1 MLKQSMDF
9 PGFRPET
16 FPRLQTPHCDR
27 MSDPERRDPEIFLR
41 QAAQEGRGRLK
52 IFLGAA
58 PGVGK
63 TYEMLTDGMQRLKA
77 GVDVAVGVVE
87 THGRHE
93 TEALLHGHEVI
104 PRREVDHQGHGLTE
118 MDLDAILAR
127 HPALV
132 LVDELAHSNA
142 PGSRHPKR
150 YQDVEELLD
159 AGIDVYST
167 VNIQH
172 VESLNDIVASF
183 TRVRVRETVP
193 DSILEMAEIEVVDIP
208 PDELIERLKEG
219 KVYVPAEAS
228 RALNHF
234 FSKSNLTAL
243 REMALR
249 RAAQAVD
256 AQMLDYVRAHA
267 LAGSFAAG
275 ERIVVAISE
284 LPSAQGLVRAA
295 KRLADALRGPWTAVH
310 IETQRSLAFT
320 AEERAH
326 LADTMALASRL
337 GATTAT
343 IPASS
348 VVEGLRQYATDA
360 RATQIVIGKASR
372 SWWFELRH
380 GSVVDRL
387 VRNMGDVAVH
397 VLPGEET
404 AHHRRTRRAATSP
417 WGKPSDYLWSTAMI
431 AMMTAVGRLLVQ
443 TIALGNIALLY
454 LVPVMFAAASF
465 GLRAGLFAGLL
476 SSLAYNFFFLPPT
489 GTLTVSN
496 PENVI
501 SILVLLGVAI
511 VTSQFAARVRAQA
524 DLAHGSAR
532 QNAALAGF
540 SRQLTAAASQDELM
554 HAICGEVGRLFDV
567 RTVLLLPSPDG
578 PQLRAAV
585 PPEDRLEQ
593 IEKAAAQWAMDNEQP
608 AGRGSSTLTAS
619 DWLFHP
625 LRTTRGVLGVLGLAR
640 EDAGEPLRSDQ
651 LPLLMSLLDQASIAF
666 DRMAL
671 EEEMLDARQIRERD
685 RLRSALL
692 SSVSHDLRTPLTT
705 IISAIHELKRQHP
718 SDLADTVEAEAQRL
732 TRFVANLLDMARVE
746 AGALPLKIEP
756 IDLFDAVAGAVH
768 DTRQS
773 LAGHEVKVDILPDI
787 PLVRVDPTLLHHILI
802 NLLDNAGRYA
812 DPDTPVI
819 IRGQRLH
826 DAITLSVIDEGPG
839 IPLGSEARV
848 FDTFTRMEGSDRAKH
863 GTGLG
868 LAIVKGF
875 AEAMGLGV
883 SAANRGDPTG
893 ACFTLRFPQT
903 LILSPLPDEDI
914 L

>member
-1 MLKQSMDF
+1 MN
-9 PGFRPET
+9 
-16 FPRLQTPHCDR
+16 
-27 MSDPERRDPEIFLR
+27 DPTRRDPEAFLR
-41 QAAQEGRGRLK
+41 QVAQEGRGRLK

-63 TYEMLTDGMQRLKA
+63 TYEMLIDGMQRRKA
-77 GVDVAVGVVE
+77 GIDVVVGVVE
-87 THGRHE
+87 THGRKE
-93 TEALLHGHEVI
+93 TEALLAGHEIV
-104 PRREVDHQGHGLTE
+104 PRRDINHRGHRLGE
-118 MDLDAILAR
+118 MDIDAILERA
-127 HPALV
+127 PALV
-132 LVDELAHSNA
+132 LVDELAHTNA
-142 PGSRHPKR
+142 AGSRHPKR

-172 VESLNDIVASF
+172 VESLNDVVASF

-208 PDELIERLKEG
+208 PDELIERLKDG
-219 KVYVPAEAS
+219 KVYIPQEAT
-228 RALNHF
+228 RALTHF

-275 ERIVVAISE
+275 ERILVAISE
-284 LPSAQGLVRAA
+284 VPSAQGLVRAA
-295 KRLADALRGPWTAVH
+295 KRLADALKAPWSAVH

-320 AEERAH
+320 AQEREQ

-343 IPASS
+343 IPAPS
-348 VVEGLRQYATDA
+348 VVEGLRHSVADA
-360 RATQIVIGKASR
+360 RATQIVIGKSTR
-372 SWWFELRH
+372 PWWFELRH
-380 GSVVDRL
+380 GSVVDQL
-387 VRNMGDVAVH
+387 VREIGDVAVH
-397 VLPGEET
+397 VLPGDNV
-404 AHHRRTRRAATSP
+404 ARRQTLADGALGQG
-417 WGKPSDYLWSTAMI
+417 WGDPLGYIWSALMI
-431 AMMTAVGRLLVQ
+431 VAMTALGRLLVE
-443 TIALGNIALLY
+443 IIDLGNIALLY
-454 LVPVMFAAASF
+454 LIPVMFAAATF
-465 GLRAGLFAGLL
+465 GLRAGLFSGLV

-524 DLAHGSAR
+524 DLAQSSAR
-532 QNAALAGF
+532 QNAALASF
-540 SRQLTAAASQDELM
+540 SRQLTASASQEELM
-554 HAICGEVGRLFDV
+554 QAICAEVARLLSV
-567 RTVLLLPSPDG
+567 RTVLLLPSKDG

-585 PPEDRLEQ
+585 PPEDRLDQ
-593 IEKAAAQWAMDNEQP
+593 IEKAAAQWSMDNEQP

-640 EDAGEPLRSDQ
+640 EDAGQPLRSDQ
-651 LPLLMSLLDQASIAF
+651 IPLLMSLLDQASIAF

-671 EEEMLDARQIRERD
+671 EEEMLDVRQIRERD

-705 IISAIHELKRQHP
+705 IISAMQELRRQQP
-718 SDLADTVEAEAQRL
+718 SNLLDTVEAEAKRL
-732 TRFVANLLDMARVE
+732 NRFVANLLDMARVE
-746 AGALPLKIEP
+746 AGALPLRVEP
-756 IDLFDAVAGAVH
+756 TDLFDAVAGAVH

-773 LAGHEVKVDILPDI
+773 LLGHEVKVDILPDI
-787 PLVRVDPTLLHHILI
+787 PLVRVDPTLLHHCLI

-812 DPDTPVI
+812 DPGTPV
-819 IRGQRLH
+819 RVQGRRLP
-826 DAITLSVIDEGPG
+826 DAITLSVLDEGPG
-839 IPLGSEARV
+839 IPTGAEARV
-848 FDTFTRMEGSDRAKH
+848 FDTFTRLEGSDRAKH

-875 AEAMGLGV
+875 AEAMGLTV
-883 SAANRGDPTG
+883 SASSNHDPLG
-893 ACFTLRFPQT
+893 ACFTITIPQP
-903 LILSPLPDEDI
+903 LIIAELPQKDI
-914 L
+914 P

>member
-1 MLKQSMDF
+1 MN
-9 PGFRPET
+9 
-16 FPRLQTPHCDR
+16 
-27 MSDPERRDPEIFLR
+27 DPDRRDPEAFLR

-77 GVDVAVGVVE
+77 GMDVVVGVVE
-87 THGRHE
+87 THGRRE
-93 TEALLHGHEVI
+93 TEALLAGHEVV
-104 PRREVDHQGHGLTE
+104 PRRDVDHRGHRLGE
-118 MDLDAILAR
+118 MDIDAILAR
-127 HPALV
+127 RPQLA
-132 LVDELAHSNA
+132 LVDELAHTNA

-219 KVYVPAEAS
+219 KVYIPQETT
-228 RALNHF
+228 RALSHF

-275 ERIVVAISE
+275 ERILVAISE
-284 LPSAQGLVRAA
+284 VPSAQGLVRAA
-295 KRLADALRGPWTAVH
+295 KRLADALKAPWSAVH
-310 IETQRSLAFT
+310 IETPRTLAFT
-320 AEERAH
+320 QEERAQ

-337 GATTAT
+337 GASTAT
-343 IPASS
+343 IPAPS
-348 VVEGLRQYATDA
+348 VVEGLRHSVADA
-360 RATQIVIGKASR
+360 RATQIVIGKSAR
-372 SWWFELRH
+372 PWWFELRY

-387 VRNMGDVAVH
+387 VREIGDVAVH
-397 VLPGEET
+397 VLPGDDPAT
-404 AHHRRTRRAATSP
+404 PPKRAGRPAAQS
-417 WGKPSDYLWSTAMI
+417 WGKPLDYVWSALLIAAM
-431 AMMTAVGRLLVQ
+431 TTLGRLL
-443 TIALGNIALLY
+443 IEIIDLGNIALLY

-496 PENVI
+496 PENII

-524 DLAHGSAR
+524 DLAQSSAR

-540 SRQLTAAASQDELM
+540 SRQLTASASQEELM
-554 HAICGEVGRLFDV
+554 QAICAEVSRLLSV
-567 RTVLLLPSPDG
+567 RTVLLLPSRDG

-585 PPEDRLEQ
+585 PPEDRLDQ

-651 LPLLMSLLDQASIAF
+651 IPLLMSLLDQASIAF

-705 IISAIHELKRQHP
+705 IISAMHELKQQQP
-718 SDLADTVEAEAQRL
+718 SDLLDTIDAEAKRL
-732 TRFVANLLDMARVE
+732 NRFVANLLDMARVE
-746 AGALPLKIEP
+746 AGALPLKVEP
-756 IDLFDAVAGAVH
+756 TDLFDAVAGAAH

-773 LAGHEVKVDILPDI
+773 LVGHEVKVDILPDI
-787 PLVRVDPTLLHHILI
+787 PLVRVDPTLLHHCLI

-812 DPDTPVI
+812 DPGTPVI
-819 IRGQRLH
+819 VRGRRLP
-826 DAITLSVIDEGPG
+826 DAITLSVLDEGPG
-839 IPLGSEARV
+839 IPAGAEVRV
-848 FDTFTRMEGSDRAKH
+848 FDTFTRLEGSDRAKH

-875 AEAMGLGV
+875 AEAMGLSV
-883 SAANRGDPTG
+883 SAANNREPFG
-893 ACFTLRFPQT
+893 ACFTITIPQS
-903 LILSPLPDEDI
+903 LIISELPHEDI
-914 L
+914 A